1 MKPLKGDCYAAL
13 ILGSCN
19 GPKLSRPI
27 PNLLFFAI
35 ILESFP
41 PMYDA
46 LVVSTLPARPI
57 PAISSVVLA
66 ARAPC

>member
-1 MKPLKGDCYAAL
+1 M
-13 ILGSCN
+13 
-19 GPKLSRPI
+19 
-27 PNLLFFAI
+27 
-35 ILESFP
+35 LESFP

-46 LVVSTLPARPI
+46 LVVSTLPARPM